1 MFALF
6 LLALVIIGGTVL
18 IVVALRSGSRD
29 RIAAPTFEPKHA
41 ADVATQ
47 VRGTRRRMA
56 LALCLYLAVGVVV
69 TLDPLRLQP
78 ARWLGL
84 GQALGV
90 AIAAILVGLL
100 LAASP
105 VVAWPQSGGVRT
117 ADLTPRTGGSFGPR
131 WGFTLPLAS
140 AGILV
145 AVLVVMGFTSS
156 ADGVGLYRAFTIDL
170 PDGSSSGT
178 PYPGW
183 FYGVPLMFAT
193 LGLALVVLLV
203 LHRIASAPRPTA
215 AELYSVDDALRRSVT
230 AFIMLLSSSALL
242 LYFGAVTAVA
252 GTVTANTATQWTTS
266 SDLQSNVDGV
276 SSADYLP
283 SYVQPTYGLG
293 IAETFCGLAL
303 VAVSIVLLVL
313 AAVTSTL
320 RWATVVAEVEMVDA

>member
-6 LLALVIIGGTVL
+6 LLALVVIGGTVL
-18 IVVALRSGSRD
+18 VVVALRSGSRD
-29 RIAAPTFEPKHA
+29 HIAVPTVDPKYA
-41 ADVATQ
+41 MDVAAQ
-47 VRGTRRRMA
+47 VRGTRRRMT
-56 LALCLYLAVGVVV
+56 LALCLYLAVGFIV
-69 TLDPLRLQP
+69 TLDPLGLQP

-105 VVAWPQSGGVRT
+105 VAAWSRAGGVRT

-131 WGFTLPLAS
+131 WGFALPLAS

-156 ADGVGLYRAFTIDL
+156 PDGAGLYRAFTIEL
-170 PDGSSSGT
+170 PDGSSSGS

-183 FYGVPLMFAT
+183 FYGVPLMIAT
-193 LGLALVVLLV
+193 LALALVVLLV
-203 LHRIASAPRPTA
+203 LRMVASAPRPAT

-266 SDLQSNVDGV
+266 SDELNGVDGV
-276 SSADYLP
+276 SFADYLP

-320 RWATVVAEVEMVDA
+320 RWAPAAVEAEKVDA